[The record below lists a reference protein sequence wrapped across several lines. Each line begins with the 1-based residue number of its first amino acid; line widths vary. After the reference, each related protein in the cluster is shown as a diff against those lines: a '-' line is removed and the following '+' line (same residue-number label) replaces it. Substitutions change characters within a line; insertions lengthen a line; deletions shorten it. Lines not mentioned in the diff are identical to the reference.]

1 MQINR
6 MTEPTH
12 KGRHPEYTHLVFIE
26 ADPYYDKY
34 KIRTP
39 AIPGA
44 STLMNEWDL
53 KKQRLV
59 ISGMM
64 NLETNSDS
72 FQMNILNCLKKMNN
86 RKMEVPLC
94 MQKI

>member
-53 KKQRLV
+53 KKTALGDQWNDEFGDQFGF
-59 ISGMM
+59 IPDEY
-64 NLETNSDS
+64 LELFEKN
-72 FQMNILNCLKKMNN
+72 
-86 RKMEVPLC
+86 E
-94 MQKI
+94 